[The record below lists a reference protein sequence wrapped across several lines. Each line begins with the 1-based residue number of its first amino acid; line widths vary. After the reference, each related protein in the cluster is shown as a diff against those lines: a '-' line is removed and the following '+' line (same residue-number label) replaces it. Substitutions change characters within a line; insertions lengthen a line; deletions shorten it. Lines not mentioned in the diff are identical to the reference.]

1 MSIKIIDTDTH
12 PETREVPDDTRD
24 TASATEDASAATP
37 EESNDDTAETDT
49 NEGTTPPAQRST
61 KGRAPVGNR
70 VLRGRR
76 ALVVS
81 AVAVVVVAL
90 AITTGIFAYLY
101 HDKSNQFDA
110 VQSSAADTAH
120 AEKIALD
127 YATGAAQMGYQ
138 DLDAWNKRLTAGT
151 SPELASK
158 LTNASTAMQQVIVP
172 LQWNSTA
179 SPIAAQLKSHDGNT
193 YVVTAFVS
201 VMTKNAQAPDGVQS
215 TASYTVTMDSSKNW
229 LITDVGGLD
238 GAVAPK

>member
-1 MSIKIIDTDTH
+1 MSTKIIDTDTH
-12 PETREVPDDTRD
+12 PETRELTDDTRD

-49 NEGTTPPAQRST
+49 NEGTSTAQRST
-61 KGRAPVGNR
+61 KGWTPVGTR

-90 AITTGIFAYLY
+90 AIATGIFAYLY

-201 VMTKNAQAPDGVQS
+201 VMTKNAQAPHGVQS